1 MNDTIAAVAASGG
14 PIGIIRV
21 SGAQAI
27 GAVSAVFSPKNGSPL
42 AEAASQKLVYG
53 TLSDKNGHLLDA
65 CYAVVF
71 RAPHTYTGEDMAEIQ
86 CHGST
91 AVLTA
96 ALDALF
102 AHGVRQAEAGEFT
115 RRAFLND
122 KMGLSEAEAVH
133 DLITARTVEAA
144 QNAAAQMMGAVGSSV
159 QQMRDKLL
167 GMVAHFHA
175 IVDFPDEDIDPIL
188 FDDAAALLHQT
199 TSQLYRMA
207 ESYERGR
214 ILREGV
220 PCVILGRPNAGK
232 STLLNTLLG
241 RERAIVTDIPGTTRD
256 LIEENVKV
264 GQILLRV
271 TDTAGLRD
279 TTDPVEQAGIDRAMA
294 EASASALI
302 LAVFDGS
309 KPIGEEDMLVLA
321 RSAGHRAI
329 AVLNKADLP
338 QQLDEELL
346 KKQFAHIVH
355 LSAKTGEGMD
365 RLLSLIP
372 HTIGFGETA
381 FDGALITNARQAA
394 ALARAAER
402 CEAALYAA
410 QCGMTPDAVVMDAE
424 GAIAALGEI
433 TGETVTESVVT
444 RIFSDFCVG
453 K

>member
-1 MNDTIAAVAASGG
+1 
-14 PIGIIRV
+14 
-21 SGAQAI
+21 
-27 GAVSAVFSPKNGSPL
+27 
-42 AEAASQKLVYG
+42 
-53 TLSDKNGHLLDA
+53 
-65 CYAVVF
+65 
-71 RAPHTYTGEDMAEIQ
+71 
-86 CHGST
+86 
-91 AVLTA
+91 
-96 ALDALF
+96 
-102 AHGVRQAEAGEFT
+102 
-115 RRAFLND
+115 
-122 KMGLSEAEAVH
+122 
-133 DLITARTVEAA
+133 
-144 QNAAAQMMGAVGSSV
+144 MGAVGSSV

-188 FDDAAALLHQT
+188 FDDAAALLHQHNKSVST
-199 TSQLYRMA
+199 AWRRAMNGDVSCARAYRA
-207 ESYERGR
+207 LFSAGR
-214 ILREGV
+214 TPASR
-220 PCVILGRPNAGK
+220 
-232 STLLNTLLG
+232 TLLNTLLG

-309 KPIGEEDMLVLA
+309 KAIGEEDMLVLA

-329 AVLNKADLP
+329 AVLNKTDLP

-372 HTIGFGETA
+372 RTIGFGETA

>member
-1 MNDTIAAVAASGG
+1 MNDTIAAISSAGG
-14 PIGIIRV
+14 PIGFIRV
-21 SGAQAI
+21 SRERAI
-27 GAVSAVFSPKNGSPL
+27 EAVNAVFQTKNGRPL
-42 AEAASQKLVYG
+42 TEAPSQKLVYG
-53 TLSDKNGHLLDA
+53 TLTDKAGKVIDC
-65 CYAVVF
+65 CYAVALH
-71 RAPHTYTGEDMAEIQ
+71 APHTYTGEPMAELQ

-91 AVLTA
+91 AVLCA
-96 ALDALF
+96 GLDALF
-102 AHGVRQAEAGEFT
+102 AQGVRQAEAGEFT
-115 RRAFLND
+115 RRAFLNG

-133 DLITARTVEAA
+133 DLITSRTVEAA
-144 QNAAAQMMGAVGSSV
+144 QNAAAQVMGAVGSPV
-159 QQMRDKLL
+159 QQMRDELL

-175 IVDFPDEDIDPIL
+175 VVDFPDEDIDPVL
-188 FDDAAALLHQT
+188 FDDAAALLHKT
-199 TSQLYRMA
+199 TSKLYRMA

-279 TTDPVEQAGIDRAMA
+279 TTDPIEQAGIDRAMA

-309 KPIGEEDMLVLA
+309 RPMGEEDMLVLA

-338 QQLDEELL
+338 QQLDVELL
-346 KKQFAHIVH
+346 RRQFEHVVC
-355 LSAKTGEGMD
+355 LSAKTGEGMEQ
-365 RLLSLIP
+365 LLSLIP
-372 HTIGFGETA
+372 STIGFGETVV
-381 FDGALITNARQAA
+381 DGALITNARQAA

>member
-1 MNDTIAAVAASGG
+1 MNDTIAAISSSGG
-14 PIGIIRV
+14 PIGLIRV
-21 SGAQAI
+21 SGERAI
-27 GAVSAVFSPKNGSPL
+27 EAINAVFQAKNGKPL
-42 AEAASQKLVYG
+42 TEAPSQKLVYG
-53 TLSDKNGHLLDA
+53 TLTDKSGNVIDC
-65 CYAVVF
+65 CYAVALH
-71 RAPHTYTGEDMAEIQ
+71 APHTYTGETMAELQ

-91 AVLTA
+91 AVLCA
-96 ALDALF
+96 GLDALF
-102 AHGVRQAEAGEFT
+102 AQGVRQAEAGEFT
-115 RRAFLND
+115 RRAFLNG

-133 DLITARTVEAA
+133 DLITARTAEAA
-144 QNAAAQMMGAVGSSV
+144 QNAAAQVMGAVGSPV
-159 QQMRDKLL
+159 QQMRDELL

-175 IVDFPDEDIDPIL
+175 VVDFPDEDIDPVL
-188 FDDAAALLHQT
+188 FEDAAALLHRT
-199 TSQLYRMA
+199 TSRLYSMA

-271 TDTAGLRD
+271 TDTAGLRNTD
-279 TTDPVEQAGIDRAMA
+279 DPVEQAGIDRAMA
-294 EASASALI
+294 EASASSLI

-309 KPIGEEDMLVLA
+309 KPFL
-321 RSAGHRAI
+321 
-329 AVLNKADLP
+329 
-338 QQLDEELL
+338 
-346 KKQFAHIVH
+346 HIVP
-355 LSAKTGEGMD
+355 LSAKTGDGLD
-365 RLLSLIP
+365 KLLNLIP
-372 HTIGFGETA
+372 RTVGLGDGA

-410 QCGMTPDAVVMDAE
+410 QSGMTPDAVVMDAE
-424 GAIAALGEI
+424 GAITALGEI
-433 TGETVTESVVT
+433 TGETVTDAVVT

>member
-1 MNDTIAAVAASGG
+1 MTIRMATLADLPALAAVEAACF
-14 PIGIIRV
+14 PV
-21 SGAQAI
+21 
-27 GAVSAVFSPKNGSPL
+27 
-42 AEAASQKLVYG
+42 AEAATEAELRDRLTHYADHFW
-53 TLSDKNGHLLDA
+53 LLLDGDRL
-65 CYAVVF
+65 VSFV
-71 RAPHTYTGEDMAEIQ
+71 D
-86 CHGST
+86 
-91 AVLTA
+91 
-96 ALDALF
+96 
-102 AHGVRQAEAGEFT
+102 
-115 RRAFLND
+115 
-122 KMGLSEAEAVH
+122 
-133 DLITARTVEAA
+133 
-144 QNAAAQMMGAVGSSV
+144 
-159 QQMRDKLL
+159 
-167 GMVAHFHA
+167 GMVTDQADLTDDLYADAAKH
-175 IVDFPDEDIDPIL
+175 DEHGAWQMIFGVNTLPADRRHGY
-188 FDDAAALLHQT
+188 AAALLHQT

-372 HTIGFGETA
+372 RTIGFGETA